1 MKTCQFAAVGLA
13 LALIG
18 CDVPELESPQA
29 AAPPQS
35 STVAQTNSGSGGTAV
50 TEPGAPVPETP
61 AERSRLEEAAHVDPA
76 SFLPD
81 GRVDMRGVPDEP
93 PMTTGVPREVDAKDP
108 KKGKL
113 TRKSGGALGASMKA
127 IPWVEN
133 KTKFDM
139 IKYNMAI
146 FEADKSRW
154 PKSHKEF
161 MEVFLPQYYP
171 VALPL
176 PELEPGDEYIY
187 DPDDHLLKIWRPA
200 EATPEIRAKY
210 LGETAAQPASA
221 ASAENLQTGA
231 APQSA
236 NPGSANPNE
245 PPAVDGAP
253 REVTALDPAKG
264 KKSRAAGGYFGAIGG
279 ARFYAEHSMIFNN
292 MKHSLDLFNASEG
305 RYPNSHEEFMA
316 AIIQANQIALPELDP
331 GVEYLYDPEDHQLKV
346 WRPEDPDTAP
356 ESLSEE
362 E

>member
-1 MKTCQFAAVGLA
+1 MKIYQFIVVGLA
-13 LALIG
+13 LSLVG
-18 CDVPELESPQA
+18 CDVPELETPQA
-29 AAPPQS
+29 ATPPQT
-35 STVAQTNSGSGGTAV
+35 STVAQASTASGVPTS
-50 TEPGAPVPETP
+50 APVETP
-61 AERSRLEEAAHVDPA
+61 PADATAERSRFEEAAHVDPA

-93 PMTTGVPREVDAKDP
+93 PMTSGVPREVDPKDP

-139 IKYNMAI
+139 IKYNLAI

-200 EATPEIRAKY
+200 EATPEMRAKY
-210 LGETAAQPASA
+210 LGGAATQSISA
-221 ASAENLQTGA
+221 ASAENSQGDT
-231 APQSA
+231 APQSS
-236 NPGSANPNE
+236 NPGSTNPNE

-292 MKHSLDLFNASEG
+292 MKHSLDLFNATEG
-305 RYPNSHEEFMA
+305 RYPNSHEEFMTT
-316 AIIQANQIALPELDP
+316 IIQANQIALPELDP

-356 ESLSEE
+356 EALTEE
-362 E
+362 